1 MSTKKNGYFRV
12 PTVDPD
18 DLPKRPE
25 TVRSNLPN
33 LKPGLFVMFGKDRR
47 PVKTVASDSGEE
59 IELAEFKPRKP
70 KHRRV
75 RTPKSPVMVKREKFE
90 TIEEPLLPGDTLQRV
105 ALRYACAVS
114 MRTSMRATM
123 LQLAGQFPFTCSID
137 SSLWLLILTQEI
149 VTKAKG
155 CQ

>member
-1 MSTKKNGYFRV
+1 MSTKKNGYFRI

-18 DLPKRPE
+18 EVSQPALSKR
-25 TVRSNLPN
+25 SDLPN
-33 LKPGLFVMFGKDRR
+33 LRPGLFVMFGKDRR
-47 PVKTVASDSGEE
+47 PIKTVASDSGEE

-75 RTPKSPVMVKREKFE
+75 RNPKSPTTAKREKFE

-114 MRTSMRATM
+114 VCVSVKHCIY
-123 LQLAGQFPFTCSID
+123 Q
-137 SSLWLLILTQEI
+137 
-149 VTKAKG
+149 
-155 CQ
+155 

>member
-18 DLPKRPE
+18 DIPKRTE
-25 TVRSNLPN
+25 TRKSTVPN
-33 LKPGLFVMFGKDRR
+33 PKPGLFVMFGKDRR
-47 PVKTVASDSGEE
+47 PTVASDSGEE

-75 RTPKSPVMVKREKFE
+75 RGPKSPVAVKREKFD

-105 ALRYACAVS
+105 ALRYACSVS
-114 MRTSMRATM
+114 TSTFMRATV
-123 LQLAGQFPFTCSID
+123 LRWLAKCNLVRTA
-137 SSLWLLILTQEI
+137 LLNR
-149 VTKAKG
+149 
-155 CQ
+155 

>member
-18 DLPKRPE
+18 DVPKRAEAKKP
-25 TVRSNLPN
+25 NLPN

-47 PVKTVASDSGEE
+47 PVERAASDSGEE

-75 RTPKSPVMVKREKFE
+75 RGPKSPVAVKREKLE
-90 TIEEPLLPGDTLQRV
+90 TIEEPLLQGDTLQRV
-105 ALRYACAVS
+105 ALRYACSVS
-114 MRTSMRATM
+114 TWTSMRASV
-123 LQLAGQFPFTCSID
+123 LHWLANE
-137 SSLWLLILTQEI
+137 L
-149 VTKAKG
+149 
-155 CQ
+155 